1 MKTHDEMIRDVHSR
15 IDAYNSAKRMKEQ
28 KFKRAAAVVSPVCAA
43 AFVGVGLWKIG
54 AFSSDNV
61 NKINL
66 TVESPVSDY
75 GFALTTEYVRQSVTT
90 DIIVENEKT
99 TKTNSSTSVN
109 KTEKVEKSD
118 EEITEHEENDTQN
131 EMTEDNTSD
140 LQQNEE
146 VINPFFNEENNNN
159 DIPNINEEEH
169 SDAPFQTESAE
180 YTENYEFGDML
191 GYVVINGVVYLQI
204 FDDEYTAGEYIGCA
218 ADYEGLYRDDEK
230 LYFSL
235 ESSEIIV
242 VRFYDD
248 SMVYLQKTD
257 LNPHEM
263 ISPKDAYLY

>member
-1 MKTHDEMIRDVHSR
+1 MKTHDELIRDVHSR
-15 IDAYNSAKRMKEQ
+15 IDAYNSAKKMKEQ
-28 KFKRAAAVVSPVCAA
+28 KIKRIAVSVSPVCAA
-43 AFVGVGLWKIG
+43 AFVGVGLWKTG
-54 AFSSDNV
+54 VLSEN
-61 NKINL
+61 NKPVSMTI
-66 TVESPVSDY
+66 ESPALDSD
-75 GFALTTEYVRQSVTT
+75 FVLTTEYVRQSVTT
-90 DIIVENEKT
+90 DVITKNEKT
-99 TKTNSSTSVN
+99 TKNNSSTAVN
-109 KTEKVEKSD
+109 KTETEAKSD
-118 EEITEHEENDTQN
+118 EDITENDTQN
-131 EMTEDNTSD
+131 EITEDNTSD

-242 VRFYDD
+242 VRFYDG